1 MQSSPPPQN
10 AFQNP
15 YPAAVQ
21 PAKPPVVT
29 TAPFL
34 QGLVLCFLAL
44 VCIGLQLSGLL
55 NLDPFLAI
63 GLGCLLAF
71 FIHPRRLFI
80 PTAIF
85 LPLGIVNLLANAGVV
100 NGNHSVSLYFIAL
113 SIGLLA
119 IALVVKRRLGWAQP
133 GALTPGLFIF
143 LFGVSLLAAAENS
156 TLGDLLHSIWGPVAF
171 LGGLGLL
178 YLVLSAFGRGQ
189 A

>member
-1 MQSSPPPQN
+1 MQPAPPPQN
-10 AFQNP
+10 AFQPP
-15 YPAAVQ
+15 YPATAQ
-21 PAKPPVVT
+21 PTKAPLVT

-44 VCIGLQLSGLL
+44 VCLGLQFGGLV

-85 LPLGIVNLLANAGVV
+85 LPLGVVNILANTGVV

-113 SIGLLA
+113 SLGLLA

-133 GALTPGLFIF
+133 GALSPGLFIF
-143 LFGVSLLAAAENS
+143 LFGLSLLAAAEDS
-156 TLGDLLHSIWGPVAF
+156 RLGDLLHSIWAPVGF

-178 YLVLSAFGRGQ
+178 YLVLSAFGRGR